1 MATVD
6 ENLQIWKLKL
16 NTKAVS
22 AAFQLNNKEA
32 KRELNVNPRQQ
43 NPALLLQNPI
53 PRVNFG

>member
-53 PRVNFG
+53 RRGNFG

>member
-1 MATVD
+1 MATED

-16 NTKAVS
+16 NTKTVS

-53 PRVNFG
+53 PRGNFG